1 MNNRRALWVII
12 GFIGC
17 FLVVGV
23 PYWLM
28 PYNKVN
34 LPSALIG
41 PGLLAV
47 ALAAMMLRLGG
58 VTSLWTAGGA
68 MGASVPAAVL
78 TRVFVEVAQN
88 PTRHNL
94 WPFEIIIALVVGFGC
109 ATGGA
114 IAGALLAKLRA
125 GNTEDKSS

>member
-1 MNNRRALWVII
+1 MHNSRALWVIF

-47 ALAAMMLRLGG
+47 ALAAMMLRLSG
-58 VTSLWTAGGA
+58 VTSLWIAGGA

-78 TRVFVEVAQN
+78 ARVIVEVAQN

-109 ATGGA
+109 ALGGA

-125 GNTEDKSS
+125 GNTQDKSS